1 MYFYLEFKPDNFI
14 RLFYFFKMA
23 KKAKDPGLGHH
34 SQKNVRGIINADG
47 SSNVI
52 HINRKFSVDD
62 LYTFFIELTWWQFFL
77 FVIFGYTLLNIF
89 FGCIYTFIGIEQITE
104 PKGNFFD
111 DFLNGFFFSAQTLTT
126 VGYGG
131 IAPKGTTANIIAA
144 FEAMIGLLSF
154 SFITGL
160 LYGRFSKAKAAIH
173 FSDNLILRDFKEHR
187 ALMFRLMNSRKT
199 VMIEPEIKVTL
210 AINEKEDSGEF
221 KRNFYQLKLERNK
234 VMYLPTIWTIVHEID
249 EDSPLLKYS
258 NTEIASLNAELYILI
273 QYHEESFGQ
282 KVYQATNYNFSQLQV
297 DVKYVTSF
305 SFNDEGYMLLD
316 HEKLND
322 VEKMT

>member
-1 MYFYLEFKPDNFI
+1 
-14 RLFYFFKMA
+14 
-23 KKAKDPGLGHH
+23 
-34 SQKNVRGIINADG
+34 
-47 SSNVI
+47 
-52 HINRKFSVDD
+52 
-62 LYTFFIELTWWQFFL
+62 
-77 FVIFGYTLLNIF
+77 
-89 FGCIYTFIGIEQITE
+89 
-104 PKGNFFD
+104 
-111 DFLNGFFFSAQTLTT
+111 
-126 VGYGG
+126 
-131 IAPKGTTANIIAA
+131 
-144 FEAMIGLLSF
+144 
-154 SFITGL
+154 
-160 LYGRFSKAKAAIH
+160 
-173 FSDNLILRDFKEHR
+173 
-187 ALMFRLMNSRKT
+187 
-199 VMIEPEIKVTL
+199 MIEPEIKVTL

-282 KVYQATNYNFSQLQV
+282 KVYQATNYNFSQLEV

>member
-1 MYFYLEFKPDNFI
+1 
-14 RLFYFFKMA
+14 MA
-23 KKAKDPGLGHH
+23 KKIKDPGLGYN
-34 SQKNVRGIINADG
+34 SKKNSKGIVNKDG

-52 HINRKFSVDD
+52 HVNKKFNLDD

-77 FVIFGYTLLNIF
+77 FVLLGYTLLNVV
-89 FGCIYTFIGIEQITE
+89 FGFVYMAIGIEEIT
-104 PKGNFFD
+104 PSKGNFLD

-131 IAPKGTTANIIAA
+131 IAPQGITANMIAA

-187 ALMFRLMNSRKT
+187 AIMFRLMNSRKT
-199 VMIEPEIKVTL
+199 VMIEPEITVTL
-210 AINEKEDSGEF
+210 SVNEKNKDGEY
-221 KRNFYQLKLERNK
+221 KREFYRLKLERDK
-234 VMYLPTIWTIVHEID
+234 IMYLPTVWTIVHEID
-249 EDSPLLKYS
+249 KESPLFKYT
-258 NTEIASLNAELYILI
+258 NTEIEKLEAELYVLI

-282 KVYQATNYNFSQLQV
+282 KVYQITSYNFSQLKTE
-297 DVKYVTSF
+297 VKYKSSF
-305 SFNDEGYMLLD
+305 SFDEEGYMILD
-316 HEKLND
+316 HDKLNE
-322 VEKMT
+322 VEKMG